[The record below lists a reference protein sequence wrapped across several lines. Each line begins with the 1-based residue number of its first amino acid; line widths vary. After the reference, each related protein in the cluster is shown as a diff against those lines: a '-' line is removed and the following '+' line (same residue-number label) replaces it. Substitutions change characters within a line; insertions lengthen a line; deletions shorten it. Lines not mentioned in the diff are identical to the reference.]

1 MAALPKKKISKVRG
15 KTRRAHQHI
24 TMPTLVAC
32 AKCKTKKPAHMACP
46 ECGYYG
52 QAKILNTKA
61 DKKIAQAL
69 KLQAKAEKAKET
81 AEAKKKRAEKV
92 KADKAAR
99 QAKKAEAK
107 PRSTKKIIQ
116 TPARTGEEYKGD
128 E

>member
-1 MAALPKKKISKVRG
+1 MAAEPKKKISKVRS
-15 KTRRAHQHI
+15 KTRRAHWHP
-24 TMPTLVAC
+24 TMPTLNTC
-32 AKCKTKKPAHMACP
+32 PKCKTKKPTHMACP

-52 QAKILNTKA
+52 DKKVLNTKA

-69 KLQAKAEKAKET
+69 KLQAKAEQDKKK
-81 AEAKKKRAEKV
+81 AEAKKERIEKV

-107 PRSTKKIIQ
+107 PSSTKKIIQ
-116 TPARTGEEYKGD
+116 DPARTGEEYKGD

>member
-15 KTRRAHQHI
+15 KTRRAHWHP
-24 TMPTLVAC
+24 TMPTLVIC
-32 AKCKTKKPAHMACP
+32 AKCKTKKPAHSACP

-52 QAKILNTKA
+52 NNKVLNTKT
-61 DKKIAQAL
+61 DKKVTKAL
-69 KLQAKAEKAKET
+69 KLQAKADKAKET

-92 KADKAAR
+92 KADKEAR
-99 QAKKAEAK
+99 QAEKASAK

-116 TPARTGEEYKGD
+116 TPARSGEEYKAD